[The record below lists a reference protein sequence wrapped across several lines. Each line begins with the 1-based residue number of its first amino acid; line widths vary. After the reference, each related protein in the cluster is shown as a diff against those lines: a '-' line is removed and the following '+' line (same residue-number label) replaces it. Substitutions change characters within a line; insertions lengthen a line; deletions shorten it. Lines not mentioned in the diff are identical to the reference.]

1 MCSLTRPQLQLLY
14 QRKLEALKCGPD
26 LFWPQKSNLFNS
38 KISSFLSRALTQ
50 TTTPI
55 GINYISEKACEK
67 KWNQSVLEHFPRH
80 LIVPNQEIQWNAST
94 HIQQAIWW
102 QPAKSIHMPDTTS
115 IFGAHRWARC
125 QYTQLD
131 RQSSQKSFKISG
143 QGYSHLLQ
151 PCQGKFTPFTYFS
164 LEVWLSNN
172 RKIQSA

>member
-94 HIQQAIWW
+94 HIQQAIRW

-125 QYTQLD
+125 HAVHTAWQTEFAKEFQNQWPRLFA
-131 RQSSQKSFKISG
+131 SAPTPPG
-143 QGYSHLLQ
+143 QVHSLHLLLFGGMVKQ
-151 PCQGKFTPFTYFS
+151 
-164 LEVWLSNN
+164 
-172 RKIQSA
+172 